1 MGNMPMVHG
10 PAGKRPDAGEISLQI
25 AKIAGLAVG
34 RNALASE
41 LAHLLSGQL
50 AADGVAL
57 FWLEGSA
64 PRPGPHR
71 TLGTLAVA
79 SSSSHLSLPR
89 LERLLKVTAYQ
100 AYSKQATVSRHDGS
114 MAVPFGTPEPFGVCA
129 AWWEPDSQPG
139 GVPSS
144 GELSILAELRASL
157 TLAFMP
163 ARLSEAHLS
172 DQQGRAGVVARDGT
186 LLGAADRVH
195 ANFISMVSHELRT
208 PLNSING
215 FLEVVLEGQ
224 VGQLNSR
231 QQEFLGYVQTSA
243 FQLTT
248 LVEDILFISK
258 ADSGQFVLRPGSVS
272 VSHLLHQA
280 MQGVVPEAEKA
291 RVHIVVSVPEE
302 FPPIWGD
309 ELRLCQVI
317 TNLLHNAIKFSP
329 PESEITLSVTD
340 RGTHAEFAVQDQG
353 EGVAPEEHLLVF
365 ERFYQ
370 SDSSRHA
377 HSGGYGLGLAIAK
390 LIVLQHHG
398 RIWLESGEGQGT
410 TFYFTL
416 PFDPGEAG
424 SGESPVTG

>member
-1 MGNMPMVHG
+1 MGNMPMVHR
-10 PAGKRPDAGEISLQI
+10 PAGKRLDAGEISLQI
-25 AKIAGLAVG
+25 AKIASGAVSG
-34 RNALASE
+34 NALASE

-50 AADGVAL
+50 TADAVAL

-64 PRPGPHR
+64 PRPGPRRSLR
-71 TLGTLAVA
+71 TLALA
-79 SSSSHLSLPR
+79 SSSSHLGLPR
-89 LERLLKVTAYQ
+89 LERLLKVAAYQ

-114 MAVPFGTPEPFGVCA
+114 VAVPFGTPGPIGVCA
-129 AWWEPDSQPG
+129 AWWEPDSQSG

-144 GELSILAELRASL
+144 GGLSILDELRASL

-163 ARLSEAHLS
+163 AHLS
-172 DQQGRAGVVARDGT
+172 DQQGRDDT
-186 LLGAADRVH
+186 LLGAADRVR

-231 QQEFLGYVQTSA
+231 QQEFLGYVQASA

-258 ADSGQFVLRPGSVS
+258 ADSGQFVLRPATLSVS
-272 VSHLLHQA
+272 QLLHTA
-280 MQGVVPEAEKA
+280 MQSVAPQAEKA
-291 RVHIVVSVPEE
+291 RVQIVASTPEE
-302 FPPIWGD
+302 FPTIWGD

-329 PESEITLSVTD
+329 PESEIALSVSD
-340 RGTHAEFAVQDQG
+340 RGTYAEFAVQDHG
-353 EGVAPEEHLLVF
+353 KGVPPEEHLLVF

-390 LIVLQHHG
+390 LIVEQHHG
-398 RIWLESGEGQGT
+398 RIWLESSDGQGT

-416 PFDPGEAG
+416 PFDTGEAV
-424 SGESPVTG
+424 SGGSPVIG